1 MEISRFT
8 GHWANLSVASSFRN
22 QKVICPLSGRFH
34 YVRKIQLERIGP
46 SPVNGET
53 INSFHNPLGYRE
65 LWKIVP
71 LRLQDTPPASNVDRG
86 GKVENREISVRWS
99 IKLA

>member
-71 LRLQDTPPASNVDRG
+71 LRLQDTPPPQTWIEEG
-86 GKVENREISVRWS
+86 RWR
-99 IKLA
+99 IERFPFVGVL